1 MSKFNEKFLMNSDEV
16 IEYILEKTDIF
27 DSQEDLKCI
36 EFGNGNVNYIFKIWD
51 EKTEESVIL
60 KQAGPTAR
68 ASKEFKFSPDRNR
81 TEAKILKLQG
91 ELAPG
96 STPEIYYV
104 DTTMNCFVMED
115 LSDYEILRKSLLE
128 YKRIENFS
136 DLITTYLVN
145 SLIMTTDIVMNHKDK
160 RELNQDYVNPILC
173 DITKDVVYTEP
184 FTNYLNRNSIFEPI
198 KKWVDEE
205 FYDDEDL
212 KLEAAKIKYEFMN
225 NAQALLHGDLHTGS
239 IFVKDNAIKV
249 IDPEFAFYGP
259 IGHDVGNL
267 IAHLIFSWVHADANI
282 SDIEKKEDYKKWLE
296 NTIIQI
302 IDEFKEKFEKSFKE
316 NSTDPSVKVE
326 GFIGW
331 YLDNILS
338 NISGV
343 VGIELSRRILGIIEA
358 KVADIETITD
368 DDSRARAEK
377 ICLESAKVFIK
388 KRKEFKTGLDFV
400 NNLKCMAK
408 RIGANSFLD

>member
-1 MSKFNEKFLMNSDEV
+1 MSKFDNKFLMNSGEV

-27 DSQEDLKCI
+27 YDKKDLKCI
-36 EFGNGNVNYIFKIWD
+36 EFGDGNVNYIFKIWD
-51 EKTEESVIL
+51 EKTQKSVIL

-68 ASKEFKFSPDRNR
+68 ASEEFKFSPDRNR
-81 TEAKILKLQG
+81 TEAKLLKIQG

-115 LSDYEILRKSLLE
+115 LSDYDILRKSLLE
-128 YKRIENFS
+128 YKVVEGFS
-136 DLITTYLVN
+136 DTISTYLVN
-145 SLIMTTDIVMNHKDK
+145 SLIMTTDIVMDHKEK
-160 RELNQDYVNPILC
+160 RELNKDYVNPVLC

-205 FYDDEDL
+205 YYSDKEL
-212 KLEAAKIKYEFMN
+212 KLEVTKVKYEFMN

-239 IFVKDNAIKV
+239 IFVKDDSIKV

-267 IAHLIFSWVHADANI
+267 IAHLIFAWVHADANI
-282 SDIEKKEDYKKWLE
+282 SNIKQKKDYTKWIE
-296 NTIIQI
+296 NTIIEI
-302 IDEFKEKFEKSFKE
+302 IDQFKDKFKRSFKK
-316 NSTDPSVKVE
+316 SATDPSVKVE
-326 GFIGW
+326 GFIEW
-331 YLDNILS
+331 YLDNVLS

-343 VGIELSRRILGIIEA
+343 VGIELSRRILGIVEA
-358 KVADIETITD
+358 KVEDIETIKD
-368 DDSRARAEK
+368 ENSRARAEK
-377 ICLESAKVFIK
+377 ICLSSAKTFIK
-388 KRKEFKTGLDFV
+388 NREEFKTGVDFV
-400 NNLKCMAK
+400 NNLRQAAK
-408 RIGANSFLD
+408 LY